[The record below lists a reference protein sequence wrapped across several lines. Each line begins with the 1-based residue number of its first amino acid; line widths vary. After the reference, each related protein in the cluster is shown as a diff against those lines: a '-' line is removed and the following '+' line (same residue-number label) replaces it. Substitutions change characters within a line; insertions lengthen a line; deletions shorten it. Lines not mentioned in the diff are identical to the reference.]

1 MNKFKLTIDVDKINQ
16 ENEVHIRNFSQKIK
30 NLAQHCVNY
39 INSIDNKTDCSNKRF
54 LPEIHDDD
62 NDSTIDSCCIPVVVT
77 KKKKIIFKIFDAGQS
92 LIQPS

>member
-62 NDSTIDSCCIPVVVT
+62 NDSTIDSCCVPVVVT